1 MNRDKLPRFTGPN
14 LTGELQFNYL
24 DRLIRRDLRVART
37 EDITPRYRR
46 VVFVGD
52 DLADGFPY
60 VPFSPD
66 HVRVFFPHPKTG
78 ELVAPR
84 EQPDGSWPNEGGT
97 GDPIHRDY
105 TVRAW
110 DPETRELSLDFVLH
124 GHGVAGRWAQRA
136 QAGDLLVV
144 NGPSSNWRLPENY
157 PHYLALGDETALPAL
172 ARIISEAP
180 AGSHVTA
187 FIEIADAGEQQKLT
201 GPADVDLHWIH
212 RDSAPVGDGHLSPLE
227 TALRAWQSPADSSS
241 LFAFAAG
248 ETNSL
253 KPIRRYLR
261 NEMGLTVDQVVVD
274 GYWKRGV
281 GGFDHHDSDI
291 DDD

>member
-1 MNRDKLPRFTGPN
+1 LNRRDLPRFTGPN
-14 LTGELQFNYL
+14 MTGELQFNYM

-52 DLADGFPY
+52 ALADGFPF
-60 VPFSPD
+60 VNFSPD
-66 HVRVFFPHPKTG
+66 HVRVFFPNPETG

-124 GHGVAGRWAQRA
+124 GRGVAGRWARDA
-136 QAGDLLVV
+136 VPGDLLVV

-172 ARIISEAP
+172 ARIIGEAP

-187 FIEIADAGEQQKLT
+187 LIEIADAGEQQKLT
-201 GPADVDLHWIH
+201 GQAEIDLHWVH
-212 RDSAPVGDGHLSPLE
+212 RDSAPVGEGHLSALE
-227 TALRAWQSPADSSS
+227 TALRAWQPPAEVGS

-261 NEMGLTVDQVVVD
+261 NDIGLSKDQVVVD

-291 DDD
+291 DDN